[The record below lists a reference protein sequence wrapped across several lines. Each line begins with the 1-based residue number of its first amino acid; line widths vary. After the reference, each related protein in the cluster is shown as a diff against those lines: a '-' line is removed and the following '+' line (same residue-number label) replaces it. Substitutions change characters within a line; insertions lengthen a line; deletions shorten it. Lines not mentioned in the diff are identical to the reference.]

1 MFQVAKLML
10 QTCPIT
16 VLVFLKPHIERLGFK
31 KKKCMTKFLVQCKLM
46 ILLDQGPG
54 W

>member
-31 KKKCMTKFLVQCKLM
+31 KKKMY
-46 ILLDQGPG
+46 DQVFSSM
-54 W
+54 